1 MKFTTLFFLCAL
13 SVSAE
18 TVITVIDNQ
27 IDLTHSRIS
36 GNIFSNQAEVING
49 IDDDGNGYIDDIN
62 GWNFIANSNEVF
74 DYSDYGSFPAE
85 IYEYYNLRAKKSLE
99 TISDEELLR
108 YKELAKDKDFMKRK
122 SEYTKYAHGTH
133 VGCIALGITNK
144 DTNKNIKLL
153 PIRYLGDATQGA
165 FLKPEFKVLGDDSSD
180 SEKIAGLKQYF
191 EKYAV
196 WMVGKFDIA
205 TSYATRF
212 SKVINI
218 SWGQSYASTYE
229 EVESAWKKQF
239 TSPLNEEIAAEI
251 TASFMSSIL
260 SNGKTIVKR
269 HEDTLFIFSAGNK
282 KMNNDE
288 VPHYPSSIKQPNVIS
303 VGSFYL
309 NDKAYFTNYGKKSV
323 SVFAQ
328 GMAINSC
335 VPENLY
341 LPINGTSQ
349 SAPQVASLAANI
361 LESANEFKVAIST
374 IEVRRV
380 ILETSDK
387 HESLREISESSGVI
401 NEKRA
406 IRAIELMTSLSI
418 PEAIAQSFIDIPT
431 I

>member
-153 PIRYLGDATQGA
+153 PIR
-165 FLKPEFKVLGDDSSD
+165 
-180 SEKIAGLKQYF
+180 
-191 EKYAV
+191 
-196 WMVGKFDIA
+196 
-205 TSYATRF
+205 
-212 SKVINI
+212 
-218 SWGQSYASTYE
+218 
-229 EVESAWKKQF
+229 
-239 TSPLNEEIAAEI
+239 
-251 TASFMSSIL
+251 
-260 SNGKTIVKR
+260 
-269 HEDTLFIFSAGNK
+269 
-282 KMNNDE
+282 
-288 VPHYPSSIKQPNVIS
+288 
-303 VGSFYL
+303 
-309 NDKAYFTNYGKKSV
+309 
-323 SVFAQ
+323 
-328 GMAINSC
+328 
-335 VPENLY
+335 
-341 LPINGTSQ
+341 
-349 SAPQVASLAANI
+349 
-361 LESANEFKVAIST
+361 
-374 IEVRRV
+374 
-380 ILETSDK
+380 
-387 HESLREISESSGVI
+387 
-401 NEKRA
+401 
-406 IRAIELMTSLSI
+406 
-418 PEAIAQSFIDIPT
+418 
-431 I
+431 